1 MLKVPCG
8 LDNCFLCQHCIPEWK
23 ELIAIKK
30 STFVVKKGKPI
41 FQIGEKV
48 KGIFFIYSG
57 AAKIHA
63 PWGDNKELI
72 IRFATAGDIA
82 GHRGLQTSHRGLQT
96 ATREPSTHNSEPRK
110 PSTHNP
116 EPPDQTYPVSATAL
130 EDTTVCFIP
139 NEFWEASLKANP
151 SLTYTLVQFY
161 ATELQ
166 KAEHR
171 MRNLTHQ
178 EVKGRIADAL
188 LDISRT
194 FGFKKDQFLA
204 ITLTRQDIAS
214 YAGTTY
220 ETVFKFFTE
229 LIEKKIITTE
239 GKNIKINQ
247 PEMLAAYVK

>member
-1 MLKVPCG
+1 MLIYKIILNTQCFTPFQTNSGPIPYYYTMLKVPCG
-8 LDNCFLCQHCIPEWK
+8 LDDCFLCRHCTPEWK

-48 KGIFFIYSG
+48 EGIFFIYSG

-63 PWGDNKELI
+63 PWGDDKELI

-82 GHRGLQTSHRGLQT
+82 GHRGLMSQT
-96 ATREPSTHNSEPRK
+96 
-110 PSTHNP
+110 
-116 EPPDQTYPVSATAL
+116 TYPVSATAL
-130 EDTTVCFIP
+130 EDTTVCFIS
-139 NEFWEASLKANP
+139 NDFLEASLKANP
-151 SLTYTLVQFY
+151 SLTYTLMHFY

-194 FGFKKDQFLA
+194 FGKNPDQFLA
-204 ITLTRQDIAS
+204 VTLTRQDIAS

-247 PEMLAAYVK
+247 PATLAAYVR